1 MTTNTPNKPLQVEL
15 KTQIPVIDLKEM
27 LAAGLHF
34 GHKTSRWHPKMKPFI
49 WGAKNHVH
57 LIDVSKTAILLER
70 AGKFITESAS
80 QGGIFLWVGTKK
92 PAQAI
97 VQKLASSLEMPYVIN
112 RWVGGTLSNFEQI
125 KKAITRLLHLRDV
138 VKKSASHYT
147 KKEIVVLQKEIA
159 RLEKNVGGIIDLDY
173 PPAGIIIID
182 ANKEHSTVKEA
193 SRLGLPIIGM
203 IDTNTDPSDINLVV
217 PANDDSPK
225 AIAYVMEYFA
235 ACAAVGKKVFTDKK
249 AEEKSAALAA
259 QKAAKD
265 KFETARL
272 EAIKAKAAATLAATP
287 KPEAKPVVAHA
298 APHKPVAKPAAPVAG
313 TKAAEAKP
321 AAKHAEAKHV
331 AKPDAKK

>member
-1 MTTNTPNKPLQVEL
+1 MTVNTSTKPLQVEL
-15 KTQIPVIDLKEM
+15 KTEVPAIDLKEM

-34 GHKTSRWHPKMKPFI
+34 GHKTSRWHPKMRPFI

-70 AGKFITESAS
+70 AGNFIKESTS
-80 QGGIFLWVGTKK
+80 QGGVFLWVGTKK

-97 VQKLASSLEMPYVIN
+97 VQKLAMALGMPYVIN

-138 VKKSASHYT
+138 VKKSAAHYT

-159 RLEKNVGGIIDLDY
+159 RLEKNVGGIIELDY

-235 ACAAVGKKVFTDKK
+235 ACAAVGKKIFTDKK
-249 AEEKSAALAA
+249 AEEKAAALAA

-265 KFETARL
+265 KFENARK
-272 EAIKAKAAATLAATP
+272 EAIKAKEDAAKAKPMTSPTPAVEKKAVPAAAA
-287 KPEAKPVVAHA
+287 V
-298 APHKPVAKPAAPVAG
+298 APHKPAVKPVAKPEH
-313 TKAAEAKP
+313 KHEAKP
-321 AAKHAEAKHV
+321 ADKEV
-331 AKPDAKK
+331 KKG